1 MKYHLKLSK
10 ALSYCGVVTATHQHP
25 DVIVEDKATANA
37 AVATGYFKLVEAEET
52 PEETTEETPKET
64 PEETT
69 HLDRAQLEEMKVED
83 LKQLAADMRVDTTG
97 FKKKAD
103 YVAAIAAAE
112 VIPGP
117 ETDEEG
123 NEADYGE
130 GSPTMVELQEQP

>member
-1 MKYHLKLSK
+1 MSYHLKLIK

-25 DVIVEDKATANA
+25 DIFVEDKATADA
-37 AVATGYFKLVEAEET
+37 AVATGYFKLLAAEET
-52 PEETTEETPKET
+52 AEETSAQTA
-64 PEETT
+64 
-69 HLDRAQLEEMKVED
+69 HLDPAQLEEMKVDD
-83 LKQLAADMRVDTTG
+83 LKQLAADMGVDTTG

-103 YVAAIAAAE
+103 YVAAIAAVE

-123 NEADYGE
+123 NELDFGE

>member
-1 MKYHLKLSK
+1 MSYHLKLIK

-25 DVIVEDKATANA
+25 DVIVEDKATADA
-37 AVATGYFKLVEAEET
+37 AVATGYFKLLAAEET
-52 PEETTEETPKET
+52 PAQTA
-64 PEETT
+64 
-69 HLDRAQLEEMKVED
+69 HLDPAQLEEMKVDD

-112 VIPGP
+112 IIPGP

>member
-1 MKYHLKLSK
+1 MSYHLKLIK

-25 DVIVEDKATANA
+25 DVIVEDKATADA
-37 AVATGYFKLVEAEET
+37 AVATGYFKLLAAEET
-52 PEETTEETPKET
+52 PAQTA
-64 PEETT
+64 
-69 HLDRAQLEEMKVED
+69 HLDPAQLEEMKVDD

>member
-25 DVIVEDKATANA
+25 DVIVEDKATADA
-37 AVATGYFKLVEAEET
+37 AVATGYFKLVEAEKT
-52 PEETTEETPKET
+52 PEEI
-64 PEETT
+64 T
-69 HLDRAQLEEMKVED
+69 HLDPAQLEEMKVED

>member
-25 DVIVEDKATANA
+25 DVIVEDKATADA
-37 AVATGYFKLVEAEET
+37 AVATGYFKLLAAEET
-52 PEETTEETPKET
+52 PAQTA
-64 PEETT
+64 
-69 HLDRAQLEEMKVED
+69 HLDPAQLEEMKVDD